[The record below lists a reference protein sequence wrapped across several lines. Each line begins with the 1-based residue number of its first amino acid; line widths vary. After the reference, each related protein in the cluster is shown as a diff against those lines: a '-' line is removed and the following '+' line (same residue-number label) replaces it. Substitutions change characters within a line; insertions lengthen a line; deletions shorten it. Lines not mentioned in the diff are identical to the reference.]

1 MEDTSTLPSA
11 PGKKRYTIWKSSA
24 CKAWEP
30 GAHFLSYMCPILLW
44 CPSYFFW
51 VKAVCLGSGLSYLH
65 SCNPTGFEVDEKY
78 QPVKPIGKGAYGI
91 VVSAKHRDRDDSVAI
106 KKVAQPFANAVDARR
121 TLREIKL
128 LRHFK
133 HENLVSLLDIM
144 RPASYADFSDVY
156 LVYELMD
163 TDLNQIIKSPQ
174 ELTDD
179 HVQYFIYQV
188 LRGLKYIHSAHVLHR
203 DLKPS
208 NLLLNANCDLKICDF
223 GLARKDS
230 ELGFKT
236 EYVVTRWYRAPELLV
251 SQDVYSPA
259 IDVWSVGCIL
269 GELLSR
275 KPLFPG
281 RDYIKQLDLI
291 LQVLGIPSDDDLAFI
306 RSGQVKSYIKNRDF
320 KPGCHI
326 DKLFPGAN
334 PLAVDLLR
342 KMLVFNPSRR
352 LTVTE
357 GLEHP
362 YMATLHDDR
371 YEPATTEPLDFD
383 FEDDEL
389 DLERMR
395 QRVWTEMK
403 RFHGEET

>member
-1 MEDTSTLPSA
+1 MSSKQSEKTSAIQLDNSTPAA
-11 PGKKRYTIWKSSA
+11 PGKQRYSIWRACALDRPLCKTDTPPSMSFSHYLTLVSS
-24 CKAWEP
+24 WI
-30 GAHFLSYMCPILLW
+30 FLAS
-44 CPSYFFW
+44 S
-51 VKAVCLGSGLSYLH
+51 
-65 SCNPTGFEVDEKY
+65 GFEVDEHY
-78 QPVKPIGKGAYGI
+78 TPMKPIGKGAYGI
-91 VVSAKHRDRDDSVAI
+91 VVSAKHSERSDRVAI
-106 KKVAQPFANAVDARR
+106 KKVAAPFSNAVDARR
-121 TLREIKL
+121 TLREMKL
-128 LRHFK
+128 LRHFR
-133 HENLVSLLDIM
+133 HENLISLLDIM
-144 RPASYADFSDVY
+144 RPESYSAFTDLY

-179 HVQYFIYQV
+179 HVQYFVYQA

-251 SQDVYSPA
+251 SQEVYSPA
-259 IDVWSVGCIL
+259 IDVWSIGCIL
-269 GELLSR
+269 GELLGR

-291 LQVLGIPSDDDLAFI
+291 LQVLGIPSDSDLAFI

-320 KPGCHI
+320 KPGSNI
-326 DKLFPGAN
+326 DKLFPSAN

-342 KMLVFNPSRR
+342 KMLVFNPERR
-352 LTVTE
+352 VTVKE
-357 GLEHP
+357 ALEHP
-362 YMATLHDDR
+362 YMATLHDER
-371 YEPATTEPLDFD
+371 YEPITREPIESD
-383 FEDDEL
+383 FEDDEPP
-389 DLERMR
+389 DLEHMKE
-395 QRVWTEMK
+395 QVWKEML
-403 RFHGEET
+403 RFHGES